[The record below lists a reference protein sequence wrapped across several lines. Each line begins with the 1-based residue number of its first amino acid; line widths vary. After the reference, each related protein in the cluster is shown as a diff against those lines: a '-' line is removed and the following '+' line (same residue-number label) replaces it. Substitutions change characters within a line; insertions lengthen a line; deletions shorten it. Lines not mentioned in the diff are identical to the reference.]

1 MGNKK
6 QQIIMKITIISLL
19 FFLLISTYLAQ
30 TVVNSG
36 NENKNLFDLD
46 SDTIEKIFENHLEL
60 SNWEKIKAGFIRWFE
75 IIATELRI
83 QIWKEAVTFKND
95 FNKALIEEQP
105 ELENRNDIEK
115 EIAERNKIIPKINK
129 RLFRLHERID
139 NQEKN
144 LMIRVERQ
152 EKENKFLELK
162 TIIKN
167 DYTNN
172 LVQRISDIKE
182 KHKKMMEK
190 RHPKKTEEE
199 VKKEEEEAKKRT
211 EEEAK
216 KKAEEEKM
224 EKLNQIL
231 DEVKKIEEENNF
243 DKDSDYA
250 PEIERRARA
259 EYQEEFNTVF
269 GNFASKNSSRLL
281 VL

>member
-1 MGNKK
+1 MG
-6 QQIIMKITIISLL
+6 
-19 FFLLISTYLAQ
+19 
-30 TVVNSG
+30 
-36 NENKNLFDLD
+36 
-46 SDTIEKIFENHLEL
+46 
-60 SNWEKIKAGFIRWFE
+60 
-75 IIATELRI
+75 
-83 QIWKEAVTFKND
+83 
-95 FNKALIEEQP
+95 NKALIEEQP

-231 DEVKKIEEENNF
+231 DEV
-243 DKDSDYA
+243 
-250 PEIERRARA
+250 
-259 EYQEEFNTVF
+259 
-269 GNFASKNSSRLL
+269 
-281 VL
+281 